1 MPVALPIPGM
11 SLSAAKSS
19 GLIPGQPNVEAQAP
33 PTPIQLK
40 PTSYVTAPGGM
51 VVAIYDDDELKAW
64 RKAHGASSVEPT
76 PISAAPVPVP
86 QTAVTAGRPP
96 HVEPWRM
103 QVKAA
108 AEAATQDIQ
117 LRESQVKQRD
127 FPIIDQGV
135 RPGMVP
141 FHHQRQQ
148 VQQPQPPPRLR
159 DLSQAEWNER
169 AEQALHV

>member
-1 MPVALPIPGM
+1 MPFALPIPGI
-11 SLSAAKSS
+11 SLSAAMSS
-19 GLIPGQPNVEAQAP
+19 GLVPGQNVEAKAP

-51 VVAIYDDDELKAW
+51 VVAVYDDDELKTW
-64 RKAHGASSVEPT
+64 RKAQGASYVEP
-76 PISAAPVPVP
+76 APNP
-86 QTAVTAGRPP
+86 QALPGQPQPEPAVERPP
-96 HVEPWRM
+96 HVEPWLQ

-108 AEAATQDIQ
+108 AEAAKHDIER
-117 LRESQVKQRD
+117 REKQI
-127 FPIIDQGV
+127 PIIDQGV

-169 AEQALHV
+169 AMQALNV